1 MGWIYFIESVVIMSY
16 LGLSFLIFILILL
29 FIYYLTPG
37 NCRWIVLLISS
48 LTFYCWGGKY
58 KALFYLLTTAFSIW
72 LAALMIDRISEWTFQ
87 YIKLS
92 TSLNSAEKKTVREKS
107 AKEKKIIFIAALIFN
122 LLIFGTIKYTN
133 FIVKNFIKIW
143 NIVQTSEIS
152 APILEFLVPLGI
164 SFYTFQSL
172 GYLIDVY
179 WGKYRAEKNFAKY
192 LLFVSYFPQ
201 IVQGPIGRYDQLAG
215 SLIDKNSFRYKNLKH
230 GAILML
236 WGYIKKLVIADR
248 IAPFVTTVCKAP
260 EQYDGSIIVAAILF
274 YAIQLYADFSGG
286 IDIVS
291 GVSQMFGVKL
301 APNFMRPYFAR
312 SLGDFW
318 RRWHISLGAWMRD
331 YVFYPF
337 ARLKIVIKICKKI
350 KNIHKG
356 FAVAFPGMIGNIVV
370 FFIVGIWHGAEW
382 RYIFWGLYNGIILSF
397 SVFCKPFY
405 DKFYKKFPKIK
416 ENHLWHIF
424 QIIRT
429 FLIVC
434 IGYYFD
440 CCSGVSNAFL
450 MMKNSFCNFHFSVLG
465 QDIML
470 NLGLGRKDYII
481 IAVSILLLTAVSLFQ
496 ERGVQIRQWLDQR
509 CIILRWS
516 LLYGMI
522 FFFIA
527 FAVTGVNAREGF
539 MYAIF

>member
-1 MGWIYFIESVVIMSY
+1 MSY
-16 LGLSFLIFILILL
+16 LGPSFLIFILVLL
-29 FIYYLTPG
+29 FVYYLIPEKF
-37 NCRWIVLLISS
+37 RWIVLLVSS
-48 LTFYCWGGKY
+48 LIFYCWGGKY
-58 KALFYLLTTAFSIW
+58 KALVYLLTTAFSTW
-72 LAALMIDRISEWTFQ
+72 LAALMMDRLSEWTSE
-87 YIKLS
+87 YIKLN
-92 TSLNSAEKKTVREKS
+92 TSLNSAEKKTIKEKS
-107 AKEKKIIFIAALIFN
+107 VKEKKIIFITALTFN
-122 LLIFGTIKYTN
+122 FLIFGTIKYTN
-133 FIVKNFIKIW
+133 FIVKNFVKIW
-143 NIVQTSEIS
+143 NTLQTSEIS
-152 APILEFLVPLGI
+152 VPILEFLVPLGI

-179 WGKYRAEKNFAKY
+179 WGKYKAEKNFAKY
-192 LLFVSYFPQ
+192 LLFISYFPQ
-201 IVQGPIGRYDQLAG
+201 IVQGPIGRYDQLAVQ
-215 SLIDKNSFRYKNLKH
+215 LISRNSFQYENLKY

-248 IAPFVTTVCKAP
+248 IAPFVTTVCKTP
-260 EQYDGSIIVAAILF
+260 EQYDGSIIVVAILF

-301 APNFMRPYFAR
+301 APNFMRPYFAT

-318 RRWHISLGAWMRD
+318 RRWHISLGSWMRD
-331 YVFYPF
+331 YIFYPV
-337 ARLKIVIKICKKI
+337 ARSKIVIKTCKKI

-356 FAVAFPGMIGNIVV
+356 FAIAFPAMVGNIVV

-382 RYIFWGLYNGIILSF
+382 RYIFWGLYNGIILAF
-397 SVFCKPFY
+397 SVFCKPLY
-405 DKFYKKFPKIK
+405 DKFYKKFPKTK
-416 ENHLWHIF
+416 ENPIWKLF
-424 QIIRT
+424 QIVRT

-450 MMKNSFCNFHFSVLG
+450 MIKESFYNFHLSVLG

-470 NLGLGRKDYII
+470 KLGLGRKDYII
-481 IAVSILLLTAVSLFQ
+481 IAVSIFLLIVISFFQ
-496 ERGVQIRQWLDQR
+496 ERGIQIRQWIDQR
-509 CIILRWS
+509 CIILRWL